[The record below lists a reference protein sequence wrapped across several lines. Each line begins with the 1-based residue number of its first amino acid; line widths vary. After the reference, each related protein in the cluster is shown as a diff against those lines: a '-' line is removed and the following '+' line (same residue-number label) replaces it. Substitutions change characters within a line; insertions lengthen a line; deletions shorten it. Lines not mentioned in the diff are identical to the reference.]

1 MARNT
6 PCLEAV
12 LNRIVLTGSFFLLA
26 QGGLRAQA
34 PAAGDPA
41 VASRTPLTATAYLRE
56 RTNATQWF
64 AATPNAEVY
73 GHQDSLLRLSLQQR
87 VGRFD
92 YQVEL
97 SQAAE
102 LALPNDAV
110 SPVTAQGQL
119 GLGGNYFAANGNEQ
133 YPAAASFK
141 QGFARYHFGQDG
153 RDTVR
158 LGRFEFFE
166 GTETTPKDKTLLW
179 LQTNR
184 IQQRLIGNFGF
195 SNAQRSFDGVDAK
208 LVGTNW
214 DVTAMASRPTQG
226 VFNMNANPELNVDV
240 EYLAYTR
247 SLAKKRVLVRGFAI
261 GYHDGRTGLVKT
273 DNRPL
278 AVRQQDH
285 GNIRI
290 GSYGMDA
297 IAALPVGKNTVDLL
311 FWGVLQSGRWGSQ
324 DQSSGGFAAEAGYR
338 MTGVATQ
345 PWLRGGALRTT
356 GDNSPTDGTHNTFFQ
371 VLPTPRVYARFPY
384 FNSINSS
391 DQFVQLLDKPGAKVD
406 VRTDLHFLQ
415 LTAPNDLWYSGGG
428 AFDNK
433 VFGYTG
439 RPASHHGSFSTLYD
453 VSADYAVTKQ
463 VSLTAYYAH
472 AFGKTEVASIYPR
485 ERDANYGYIEL
496 TYRLKKALGRAPT
509 Q

>member
-1 MARNT
+1 MRAGIHELFWEAFLKKGVSGIVFGMAALPVFGQAAPSSPADPVST
-6 PCLEAV
+6 PV
-12 LNRIVLTGSFFLLA
+12 TVT
-26 QGGLRAQA
+26 
-34 PAAGDPA
+34 
-41 VASRTPLTATAYLRE
+41 TYLRE

-73 GHQDSLLRLSLQQR
+73 GHQDSLLRLGIQQR
-87 VGRFD
+87 VRRWD
-92 YQVEL
+92 YQLEL

-102 LALPNDAV
+102 LALPTDAV

-119 GLGGNYFAANGNEQ
+119 GLGGNYYAANENDQ
-133 YPAAASFK
+133 YPAAVSFK
-141 QGFARYHFGQDG
+141 QGFVRYHFARNKDAL
-153 RDTVR
+153 R

-166 GTETTPKDKTLLW
+166 GSETTPRDAGLLW
-179 LQTNR
+179 LQNNR
-184 IQQRLIGNFGF
+184 IGQRLIGNFGF

-208 LVGTNW
+208 FGGTNW
-214 DVTAMASRPTQG
+214 DVTAMAGRPTQG

-240 EYLAYTR
+240 QYLAYSR
-247 SLAKKRVLVRGFAI
+247 YLAAQRVLVRGFAI
-261 GYHDGRTGLVKT
+261 GYHDGRTGIVKT

-278 AVRQQDH
+278 ALRQQDH

-297 IAALPVGKNTVDLL
+297 IAAIPLGRNTADLL
-311 FWGVLQSGRWGSQ
+311 FWGVLQNGRWGVQ
-324 DQSSGGFAAEAGYR
+324 DQSSGGFAVEGGYR
-338 MTGVATQ
+338 LTSARTQ

-371 VLPTPRVYARFPY
+371 VLPTPRLYARFPY
-384 FNSINSS
+384 FNLMNSS
-391 DQFVQLLDKPGAKVD
+391 DQFVQLLDKPATKVD
-406 VRTDLHFLQ
+406 LRTDLHFLQ

-439 RPASHHGSFSTLYD
+439 RPASRHGSFSTLYD
-453 VSADYAVTKQ
+453 ISADFAVTTQ
-463 VSLTAYYAH
+463 VSLTTYYAH

-485 ERDANYGYIEL
+485 ERDANYGYFEL
-496 TYRLKKALGRAPT
+496 TYRKNQSLGGGPSR
-509 Q
+509 